1 VKTRLSTL
9 LDLLRTSYWFVPAL
23 MALAAGALALLVLGV
38 DHREPEWIDPARWWL
53 YGGDH
58 EGARSVLG
66 VIVGSMIS
74 VISVVFSITIVTL
87 TLASGQF
94 GSRILRS
101 FLRDT
106 GNQITLGTFIAT
118 FTYALVVLGTVQGEE
133 GREFV
138 PALAV
143 TVGML
148 LVFASLG
155 VLIFFIHHVATS
167 IQADIVIRGVSME
180 LRDAIERLYPE
191 GLGEEIGAQASAPPG
206 AFLPPR
212 FEEEAL
218 EVQADRADYLQA
230 VDEESLMQLAEE
242 EDLVVRIRKRPGD
255 FVMEGEVLAEAY
267 RGAESPEALL
277 PGLRRLFVQGKSR
290 TMSQDAAFGID
301 QLVEI
306 AVRALSTGINDP
318 STAATCVDRL
328 SAALRVLASRQFPE
342 PARFD
347 AEGRMRVLAVT
358 PTFSGLLDNAFDR
371 IRANAGSSAAVLSRI
386 LEGIEKIAEG
396 ARTEEHLAALR
407 RHADRTLEVGE
418 ESLSEAIGLPVV
430 RQRHAAAVRA
440 LVTRETGGAKGVAEP
455 RDHPGSP

>member
-1 VKTRLSTL
+1 VKTRLSSL

-23 MALAAGALALLVLGV
+23 MALAAGTLALLVLGV

-58 EGARSVLG
+58 DGARSVLG

-94 GSRILRS
+94 GSRVLRS

-106 GNQITLGTFIAT
+106 GNQVTLGTFIAT
-118 FTYALVVLGTVQGEE
+118 FTYALVVLATVQGEE

-143 TVGML
+143 TVAMG
-148 LVFASLG
+148 LVLASLG

-167 IQADIVIRGVSME
+167 IQADMVIRGISAE
-180 LRDAIERLYPE
+180 LRDAIDRLYPE
-191 GLGEEIGAQASAPPG
+191 GLGEEIEAQAGSPSG
-206 AFLPPR
+206 AFLPPS

-218 EVQADRADYLQA
+218 EVEADRVDYLQA
-230 VDEESLMQLAEE
+230 VDEEGLMRMAEE

-255 FVMEGEVLAEAY
+255 FVMEGEALAEAY
-267 RGAESPEALL
+267 RAAESPEALM
-277 PGLRRLFVQGKSR
+277 PSLRRLFVQGKSR
-290 TMSQDAAFGID
+290 TMSQDAGFGID

-328 SAALRVLASRQFPE
+328 SAALRILASRQFPQ

-347 AEGRMRVLAVT
+347 AEGRMRVLAAT
-358 PTFSGLLDNAFDR
+358 PAFSGMVDTAFDR

-396 ARTEEHLAALR
+396 ARTEEDRAALR
-407 RHADRTLEVGE
+407 RHADLTLEAGE
-418 ESLSEAIGLPVV
+418 ESLSEAIGLPAV
-430 RQRHAAAVRA
+430 QERHAAAVRA
-440 LVTRETGGAKGVAEP
+440 LARRDPGG
-455 RDHPGSP
+455 